1 MFKILYIDIN
11 FIIFLGCFTKRKKR
25 AILQAFL
32 LLINPFT
39 TDLIFLIFYPLEVV
53 FRYRDPQ
60 LQVGKK
66 YSDLFNLRPNLFA
79 IFVDLPQIPL
89 SKTVFICVNRK
100 VLKRL

>member
-11 FIIFLGCFTKRKKR
+11 FTIFLGCFTKRKKR

-39 TDLIFLIFYPLEVV
+39 TDLIFLIFYPPEVV
-53 FRYRDPQ
+53 SRYRDPQ

-66 YSDLFNLRPNLFA
+66 Y
-79 IFVDLPQIPL
+79 FVDLPQIPL